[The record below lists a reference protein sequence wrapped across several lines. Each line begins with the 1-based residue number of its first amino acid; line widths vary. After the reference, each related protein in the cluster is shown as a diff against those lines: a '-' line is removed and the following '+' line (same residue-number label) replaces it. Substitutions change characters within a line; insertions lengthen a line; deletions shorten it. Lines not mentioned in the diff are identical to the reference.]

1 MKRLFILLIFSVL
14 IYVGAFAYDFSAV
27 CSTGQTLYYNITSN
41 EEPYTVEVTFENID
55 YPYYTTYP
63 TGNLE
68 IPETVEHN
76 SITYSVNS
84 ISYRAFWGCE
94 NLTSVTIPNSVSS
107 IGTEA
112 FCYCG
117 VMEPIYNSN
126 WFAYF
131 PCGYATE
138 YAIPN
143 GIQKIAGGAFVNCSE
158 LTSVTIP
165 NSITSIGEFA
175 FQNCSGLTGELIIQN
190 SDTINI
196 GPGAFLNCS
205 RLTSVIIN
213 GSVKNIGEGA
223 FGNCS
228 GLTTMTI
235 NGSVENIEENAFA
248 DCEGLTEPI
257 YNDNCFIFFPCG
269 FADEY
274 IIPDGIQHIAGGAF
288 YCGTYSITIPSSVIS
303 IGKGAF
309 RSNLRT
315 IIVDSDNEYY
325 DSRDNCNAIIETA
338 TNKLIYGCVNTNI
351 PNTVTSIGES
361 AFDGCELTSI
371 SIPNSVR
378 EIEKGAF
385 RGCEVLTSIF
395 IPNSVTYIG
404 ETAFMARNISRLS
417 EIIVDSDNEYYDS
430 RDNCNAIIETATN
443 TLIAGCLN
451 TIIPNTVTN
460 IGEGVFA
467 YCDELT
473 SISIPDSVREIGKEA
488 FRDCLS
494 LTSIYIPNSVTS
506 IGEWAFAGCGELTS
520 ATISKSIT
528 SINDYTFAYCSG
540 LTDVSIPN
548 CVVNIGKSAFEG
560 CNGLSSVTIPDSV
573 TSIGDFAFTNCSAL
587 ASVTIGN
594 SVENIDYCAFNYCDN
609 IAEINMLTNIPPA
622 MGNKRVFTET
632 TYNTATLW
640 TPCGAT
646 DNYRNNNDWNQF
658 SNILSDTAVFI
669 VTVQSQNESIGSVTG
684 GGNYQCEAEVSLIA
698 IANEGYKFSRWS
710 NGDTQNPM
718 QIIVHKDTS
727 YIAYFELC
735 NNFFSIDTTVQ
746 NFVTIG
752 DHTFYS
758 TGLYSFVIP
767 VENDC
772 DTIIDLN
779 LTVLAEP
786 EPFDIGPNPT
796 SKTLNINSDSF
807 ISYVEFYSPTGQLAL
822 RKEVNGNFAECDVEK
837 LVSGIYIVR
846 IYGEESSLPSTYK
859 IVKE

>member
-1 MKRLFILLIFSVL
+1 MRKLFTIILLAILCVN
-14 IYVGAFAYDFSAV
+14 AMAYDFSAV

-41 EEPYTVEVTFENID
+41 VEPYTVEVTSENAD

-68 IPETVEHN
+68 IPETVEYN
-76 SITYSVNS
+76 GITYLITG
-84 ISYRAFWGCE
+84 ISYRAFWGCGDI
-94 NLTSVTIPNSVSS
+94 TSATISNTITS

-112 FCYCG
+112 FYSCG
-117 VMEPIYNSN
+117 VNEPIYNSN

-213 GSVKNIGEGA
+213 GSVKNIGAGA

-235 NGSVENIEENAFA
+235 NGSVENIGADAIMGCSALTTLTINGFVENIEENAFA

-303 IGKGAF
+303 IGKSAF
-309 RSNLRT
+309 RSSLRT

-404 ETAFMARNISRLS
+404 ETAFMARNSSRLS

-520 ATISKSIT
+520 ATISNSIT

-548 CVVNIGKSAFEG
+548 CVVNIGSNAFVG
-560 CNGLSSVTIPDSV
+560 CRGLSSI
-573 TSIGDFAFTNCSAL
+573 
-587 ASVTIGN
+587 TIGN
-594 SVENIDYCAFNYCDN
+594 SVENIDYYAFNDCDN

-622 MGNKRVFTET
+622 LGNKRVFTET
-632 TYNTATLW
+632 TYNTATVW
-640 TPCGAT
+640 TKCKST
-646 DNYRNNNDWNQF
+646 NDYRNDREWGQF
-658 SNILSDTAVFI
+658 TNIQGDTTVNFTI
-669 VTVQSQNESIGSVTG
+669 TVQSQDETMGNVIG
-684 GGNYQCEAEVSLIA
+684 GGIFTCEDEA
-698 IANEGYKFSRWS
+698 ILTAITNEGYRFVQWD
-710 NGDTQNPM
+710 NGRTENPL
-718 QIIVHKDTS
+718 QIIVTEDTS
-727 YIAYFELC
+727 YIAYFEIC
-735 NNFFSIDTTVQ
+735 NNFFSIDTTVS

-758 TGLYSFVIP
+758 TGNYTFTIP
-767 VENDC
+767 SETDC
-772 DTIIDLN
+772 DTIFDIRLR
-779 LTVLAEP
+779 VLAEP
-786 EPFDIGPNPT
+786 VYDIGPNPT
-796 SKTLNINSDSF
+796 KSLLNINSDGF
-807 ISYVEFYSPTGQLAL
+807 ISAVEFYSVTGQLVM
-822 RKEVNGNFAECDVEK
+822 RKDVNGYEAEFDMEG
-837 LVSGIYIVR
+837 LVDGVYILR
-846 IYGEESSLPSTYK
+846 IYGEESSLPAVSK
-859 IVKE
+859 VVKE